1 MSIVYFS
8 RTHKTQNVAKK
19 LGQAL
24 NLGVYQIKDD
34 KNWKGFFGF
43 IKGGFYASTNKPV
56 RIEYDQEALDSHHI
70 FVLSPVWASG
80 PAPAVR
86 VFLNENKDKNM
97 TLVYTCDGSNLEKVY
112 ENSRKLFPH
121 VKNYYGITH
130 RLKDEDKILERIV
143 KAYKED

>member
-19 LGQAL
+19 LGQTL
-24 NLGVYQIKDD
+24 NLGVYEIKDD

-43 IKGGFYASTNKPV
+43 IKGGFYASTNKKV
-56 RIEYDQEALDSHHI
+56 TIDYNQEALDTHHI

-86 VFLNENKDKNM
+86 VFLNENKDKNI
-97 TLVYTCDGSNLEKVY
+97 TLVYTCDGSSLDKVY
-112 ENSRKLFPH
+112 DNSKKLFPH
-121 VKNYYGITH
+121 VKNFYGITH
-130 RLKDEDKILERIV
+130 RLKDEDKIIDQMV
-143 KAYKED
+143 KDYKVD